1 MNTCNLNIRIV
12 RNSLRNYKY
21 PDTFDELIFIQIIFI
36 YINIRDQIKI
46 LILQKLNNY

>member
-12 RNSLRNYKY
+12 RNFLLNYKY

-36 YINIRDQIKI
+36 YINIRDIKI
-46 LILQKLNNY
+46 LISSEIK

>member
-36 YINIRDQIKI
+36 YINIRDIKI